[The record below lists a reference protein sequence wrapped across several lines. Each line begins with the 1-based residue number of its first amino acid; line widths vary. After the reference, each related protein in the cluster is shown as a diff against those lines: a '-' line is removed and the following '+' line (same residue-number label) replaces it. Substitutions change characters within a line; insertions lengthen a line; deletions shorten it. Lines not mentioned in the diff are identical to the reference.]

1 MRMKHNLRAEI
12 ERQGSNTNQLVIK
25 TGLSAPTV
33 RRYTSPHEYL
43 SAGRLEIWLMLAEAL
58 GHTGLD
64 WLMADEN
71 EVKNNMVKATVL
83 LDDGEIITFTARTMI
98 EASQFID
105 RTYYQHAVMVD
116 IEHVADS
123 EMEGA
128 IHG

>member
-12 ERQGSNTNQLVIK
+12 ERQGSNTNQLVIR

-33 RRYTSPHEYL
+33 RRYTCPHEYL
-43 SAGRLEIWLMLAEAL
+43 SAGRLEIWLVLSEAL
-58 GHTGLD
+58 GYKGLD